1 MASIRALVT
10 IEYQVI
16 ICLIFQPKH
25 MLLVLK
31 RTVGMRRF
39 VQALNYHLNLMSL
52 KIIQFYALNCVYLDN
67 DVYSVQV

>member
-1 MASIRALVT
+1 MESIRALFK

-16 ICLIFQPKH
+16 ICLIFYSKH

-39 VQALNYHLNLMSL
+39 FQASNYNLNLMSL
-52 KIIQFYALNCVYLDN
+52 KIKQFYALNCVYLDN
-67 DVYSVQV
+67 EVYSVQI